1 MRFTKVGLALMAV
14 LVTSASVTWAMDA
27 RKQVLDLGQAIT
39 GENTPASLVLDS
51 SDAFTNPAYLTSYA
65 NLLGMDSGPVPT
77 LAGNDLYS
85 GFAFSDLSVVG
96 VPGVLGIQIGRNF
109 GLMKT
114 ATLNATD
121 SLNDLDTYIGSLI
134 PTGFPP
140 FGIPI
145 DSNIDGNPTLTDLG
159 DVQPYGIMYG
169 LNLMQDLQV
178 GAAVNFVGNSIK
190 GKLNPADPTSP
201 DMSKSISDLEV
212 RLGGVMAIMPEL
224 SCALD
229 LGANFPNYSFSYD
242 DTATPIKQKIDF
254 NAFNFD
260 VNARLAWA
268 LSQQF
273 EAVLVAGYASNG
285 GDTDI
290 DPDTANPN
298 DDVTLTLGSNDVSV
312 GVGGLIKD
320 DTGLIGILLGFMTQ
334 DYTNKIKTTFGT
346 VKDNPSYIYFPS
358 LKLLAEK
365 KLAQWF
371 TLRGALA
378 YTYQGSST
386 DYSDPTISYT
396 QHAKATSYLTTAIG
410 ATVSIDPFY
419 IESVLSKNLL
429 FNGPWLLGGVINTG
443 LNTVVSLGYR
453 F

>member
-1 MRFTKVGLALMAV
+1 
-14 LVTSASVTWAMDA
+14 
-27 RKQVLDLGQAIT
+27 
-39 GENTPASLVLDS
+39 
-51 SDAFTNPAYLTSYA
+51 
-65 NLLGMDSGPVPT
+65 
-77 LAGNDLYS
+77 
-85 GFAFSDLSVVG
+85 
-96 VPGVLGIQIGRNF
+96 
-109 GLMKT
+109 
-114 ATLNATD
+114 
-121 SLNDLDTYIGSLI
+121 
-134 PTGFPP
+134 
-140 FGIPI
+140 
-145 DSNIDGNPTLTDLG
+145 
-159 DVQPYGIMYG
+159 
-169 LNLMQDLQV
+169 
-178 GAAVNFVGNSIK
+178 
-190 GKLNPADPTSP
+190 
-201 DMSKSISDLEV
+201 
-212 RLGGVMAIMPEL
+212 MPEL
-224 SCALD
+224 TCDAD
-229 LGANFPNYSFSYD
+229 LGLNFPNYSFSYD
-242 DTATPIKQKIDF
+242 DTVTPLKQKVDF

-273 EAVLVAGYASNG
+273 EGILLLNYANNG
-285 GDTDI
+285 GDTKI
-290 DPDTANPN
+290 QPDESNATN
-298 DDVTLTLGSNDVSV
+298 DVTLTLGSSDFSA
-312 GVGGLIKD
+312 GVGGVIKN
-320 DTGLIGILLGFMTQ
+320 DTGLIGVLLGFMTQ
-334 DYTNKIKTTFGT
+334 DYSNEAKTTAGT